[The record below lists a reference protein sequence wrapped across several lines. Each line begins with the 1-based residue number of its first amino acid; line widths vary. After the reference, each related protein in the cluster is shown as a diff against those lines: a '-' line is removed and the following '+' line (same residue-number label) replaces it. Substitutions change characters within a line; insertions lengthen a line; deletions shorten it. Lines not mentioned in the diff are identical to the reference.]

1 MHLSFFANDFI
12 RSFSTKRVSVVL
24 GRLTDFTP
32 FAFFAEKLW
41 TRQAFFRAL
50 LEFLRVRGM
59 ALRKLSLSAR
69 ILTKPDTLHWDR
81 RGTIAPNQSK
91 TLDSILPLPRPSRF
105 TDCFRL
111 SLRTTMY
118 SGRSNLKPSP
128 MVAELM
134 ISVLGRVRRLAHSGA
149 GPAFRRLHPISAS
162 QCAPHCNIL
171 DSRQ

>member
-91 TLDSILPLPRPSRF
+91 TLDSILPLSKAEPLCELLQ
-105 TDCFRL
+105 TL
-111 SLRTTMY
+111 SAQRCTA
-118 SGRSNLKPSP
+118 G
-128 MVAELM
+128 AQ
-134 ISVLGRVRRLAHSGA
+134 ISS
-149 GPAFRRLHPISAS
+149 LHPWS
-162 QCAPHCNIL
+162 PN
-171 DSRQ
+171 